1 MKMKRIS
8 DAELE
13 VLKVIW
19 DKNIVTS
26 LDIIYELRDNN
37 WNSNTVR
44 TLIKRL
50 LEKGAIE
57 IVGKKNKVYY
67 YQASIDKE
75 KFKYL
80 RTQALLINL
89 FDNKIENLIINYLKY
104 EKNKEEKK
112 QIITKLLQH
121 ENKKKALQ

>member
-80 RTQALLINL
+80 RTQALLMNL

-104 EKNKEEKK
+104 EKNREEKK
-112 QIITKLLQH
+112 QIITKLLQN

>member
-1 MKMKRIS
+1 MRKKIS

-26 LDIIYELRDNN
+26 LDIIYELRQYN
-37 WNSNTVR
+37 WNNNTVR

-57 IVGKKNKVYY
+57 IIGKKNKVYY
-67 YQASIDKE
+67 YKATIDMDKY
-75 KFKYL
+75 KYL
-80 RTQALLINL
+80 RTQNLLNKL

-104 EKNKEEKK
+104 EKNSEETI
-112 QIITKLLQH
+112 QMI
-121 ENKKKALQ
+121 NKVLKSEIKRK

>member
-1 MKMKRIS
+1 MKKIS

-26 LDIIYELRDNN
+26 LDIIYELRQYN
-37 WNSNTVR
+37 WNNNTVR

-57 IVGKKNKVYY
+57 IIGKKNKVYY
-67 YQASIDKE
+67 YKATIDME
-75 KFKYL
+75 KYKYL
-80 RTQALLINL
+80 RSQNFLNKL

-104 EKNKEEKK
+104 EKNREETI
-112 QIITKLLQH
+112 QMI
-121 ENKKKALQ
+121 NKVLKYEIKRK